1 MKFSLVDGF
10 KQAPLPKMKGVCIY
24 CGSPTV
30 AKCGLKIR
38 WHWAHKVKCSCDP
51 WWDNESQWHRD
62 WKNHWEDHNQE
73 IVYFDKS
80 GEKHIADVVNEQNI
94 VIEFQNSPMSEAE
107 LKSRE
112 DFYGDMI

>member
-30 AKCGLKIR
+30 AKCGSKIR

-51 WWDNESQWHRD
+51 WWDNESQ
-62 WKNHWEDHNQE
+62 
-73 IVYFDKS
+73 
-80 GEKHIADVVNEQNI
+80 
-94 VIEFQNSPMSEAE
+94 
-107 LKSRE
+107 
-112 DFYGDMI
+112 